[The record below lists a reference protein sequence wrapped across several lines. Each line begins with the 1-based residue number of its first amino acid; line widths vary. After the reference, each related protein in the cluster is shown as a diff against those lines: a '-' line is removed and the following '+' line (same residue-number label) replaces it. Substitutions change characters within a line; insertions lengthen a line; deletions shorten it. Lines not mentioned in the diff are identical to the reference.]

1 MVDFEMPLKDGGYIS
16 YKGQSNII
24 LIEDDDCS
32 RVKIDADELIRFTN
46 TNFWKHLSKQS
57 IKEG

>member
-16 YKGQSNII
+16 YKGQSNTI

-32 RVKIDADELIRFTN
+32 RVGINVDELIKFTN
-46 TNFWKHLSKQS
+46 TNFWKHLSKQLT
-57 IKEG
+57 KN